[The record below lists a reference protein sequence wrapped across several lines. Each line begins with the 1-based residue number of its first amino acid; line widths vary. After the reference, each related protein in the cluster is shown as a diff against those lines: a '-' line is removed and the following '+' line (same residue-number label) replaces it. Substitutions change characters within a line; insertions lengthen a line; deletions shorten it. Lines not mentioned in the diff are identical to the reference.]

1 MTKRLGRHALCGC
14 RHKRF
19 MACRLRTCVLER
31 GHEQHICND
40 PNCICHDDAAWGLER
55 VTIRGVVQ
63 YRRVQ
68 WLEVPR

>member
-1 MTKRLGRHALCGC
+1 MTYLRGYHCQCKCAGGR
-14 RHKRF
+14 K
-19 MACRLRTCVLER
+19 CVLER

-40 PNCICHDDAAWGLER
+40 PNCICHDAAAWGLER